1 MNSAKRAI
9 AISISVPVSLKVFFA
24 FLLFLSLGSMLSAS
38 AVILAPTYPD
48 DYSLAT
54 EFKLSIKNYS
64 QYETEH
70 DNDVRVVYSLDDI
83 SSDDDMLYVVGHGCD
98 DGYLIKVER
107 ENTEKDKLTI
117 VPWEDILFAVQEND
131 ITTLLID
138 ACKGTVAQEKAQN
151 MTFQNT
157 LTIYAAAS
165 HYEDQRVKVW
175 LGHPSLY
182 SYNWLCNKDNNNFK
196 FKPVTILGENQKEE
210 FLAKKRI
217 VNTLSSILLLVGTD
231 A

>member
-9 AISISVPVSLKVFFA
+9 AISISVPVSLKVLFA
-24 FLLFLSLGSMLSAS
+24 FFLFLSLGSMLSAS

-64 QYETEH
+64 QYETDH
-70 DNDVRVVYSLDDI
+70 GNDVRVVYSLDDI
-83 SSDDDMLYVVGHGCD
+83 SSDDDILYVVGHGCD
-98 DGYLIKVER
+98 DGYLIKVEKK
-107 ENTEKDKLTI
+107 NTEKDELTI
-117 VPWEDILFAVQEND
+117 VPWEDILSIVQEND
-131 ITTLLID
+131 IATLLID
-138 ACKGTVAQEKAQN
+138 ACMGTVAQEKAQD

-165 HYEDQRVKVW
+165 HYDDHRVKVW
-175 LGHPSLY
+175 LGHASIY
-182 SYNWLCNKDNNNFK
+182 SYHWLCNKDNNNFE

-210 FLAKKRI
+210 CLAKKRI
-217 VNTLSSILLLVGTD
+217 AKTLSSILSLASTD